1 MTEVAPSMKS
11 LTAFEATAR
20 LGSMSAAGRELG
32 TTQPA
37 VSQRIR
43 HLEDALGLTLF
54 ERGRQSLRLTQDGR
68 IYYDEV
74 ANSLLRITAS
84 TRRMQSRARSKTRD
98 ITIAA
103 HFGFAHLWLLPR
115 LHRLEAAFPGTGFQI
130 LPVDRSD
137 DGPGGTADLEIRH
150 GRFTP
155 SAENQ
160 WPLLAERV
168 FPVCSPGFA
177 ERYGL
182 SGPLA
187 TADRS
192 LPLLHMDSQDP
203 RWLDWAEWGVLAGF
217 EAPAEPPR
225 FLYHNYPLL
234 LHAAIEGK
242 GLALG
247 WRGLVDD
254 AVQEGTLVALGP
266 VIERPDRGYILCT
279 AFSARALLQ
288 AIVEWFLRELGTD
301 APPAR
306 APTTPDL
313 AVLPSPGVGTHPD

>member
-1 MTEVAPSMKS
+1 MTDAAPSMKS
-11 LTAFEATAR
+11 LIAFEATAR

-54 ERGRQSLRLTQDGR
+54 ERGRHALRLTHDGR
-68 IYYDEV
+68 IYHDEV
-74 ANSLLRITAS
+74 ANSLLRITSS

-137 DGPGGTADLEIRH
+137 DGPGETADLEIRH

-177 ERYGL
+177 KRHEM
-182 SGPLA
+182 SGELA
-187 TADRS
+187 ESDRS

-254 AVQEGTLVALGP
+254 ALHEGTLVALGP

-288 AIVEWFLRELGTD
+288 AIVQWFLRELGAD
-301 APPAR
+301 APPAQDSITHNLDGLQ
-306 APTTPDL
+306 AAGL
-313 AVLPSPGVGTHPD
+313 GTYED